1 MAGLKIFLLMGCASL
16 LIFGCEIFAP
26 ESREERTVSPE
37 LCQPNTVSPG
47 SRVASY
53 TRSFIVQPSS
63 EPEGEVH
70 IIINYA
76 GLSHGKL
83 RFTYDG
89 RGHHLHPPGTGP
101 AEANQVVWGHNVG
114 FPYSI
119 RVVAISE
126 EKLTYILEPAQ
137 GCPETSD

>member
-1 MAGLKIFLLMGCASL
+1 MGGLKIFLLMGSASL
-16 LIFGCEIFAP
+16 LIFGCEMFAP

-37 LCQPNTVSPG
+37 LCQPKTVSPG
-47 SRVASY
+47 SRVATY
-53 TRSFIVQPSS
+53 TRSFIVQPSL
-63 EPEGEVH
+63 EPEGEIH

-89 RGHHLHPPGTGP
+89 EGHHLHPPGTGP

-119 RVVAISE
+119 RVVAISG
-126 EKLTYILEPAQ
+126 EKLTYYLEPAQ
-137 GCPETSD
+137 GCPEPGD

>member
-1 MAGLKIFLLMGCASL
+1 MAGLKKFLLMGCASL
-16 LIFGCEIFAP
+16 LIFGCEIFSP
-26 ESREERTVSPE
+26 ESREKRTVSPE
-37 LCQPNTVSPG
+37 LCQSNTISPG
-47 SRVASY
+47 SRVATY

-63 EPEGEVH
+63 EPEGEIH

-89 RGHHLHPPGTGP
+89 KGHHLHPPGTGP

-119 RVVAISE
+119 RVVAISG
-126 EKLTYILEPAQ
+126 EKLTYFLEPAQ
-137 GCPETSD
+137 GCPESSD